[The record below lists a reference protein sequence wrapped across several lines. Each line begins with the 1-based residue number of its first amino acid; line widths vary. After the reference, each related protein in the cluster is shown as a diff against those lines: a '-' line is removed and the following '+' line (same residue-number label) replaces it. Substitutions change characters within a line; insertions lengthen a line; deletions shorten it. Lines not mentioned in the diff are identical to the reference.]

1 MNDKPKVRT
10 FNPVV
15 VWSALDL
22 LILRNDCH
30 AGMCRLE
37 NALAEHDQ
45 RNIEV
50 EPSVRKNTA
59 VTIDTLRSSMIA
71 LGDLESER
79 NIATHNAM
87 TEKAAHARTIG
98 QLDAANKRI
107 QQLTVEGERLRASI
121 EKLMSK

>member
-1 MNDKPKVRT
+1 MNDKPKVRQY
-10 FNPVV
+10 NPVM
-15 VWSALDL
+15 VWKPLDL
-22 LILRNDCH
+22 IVLRNDCH
-30 AGMCRLE
+30 VGMCRLE

-59 VTIDTLRSSMIA
+59 VTIDTLRSAMIA

-87 TEKAAHARTIG
+87 VEKSAHARTIG
-98 QLDAANKRI
+98 ELDEANKRI
-107 QQLTVEGERLRASI
+107 QQLTIEGERLRASI

>member
-1 MNDKPKVRT
+1 MNDKPKVRQY
-10 FNPVV
+10 NPVM
-15 VWSALDL
+15 VWKPLDL
-22 LILRNDCH
+22 IVLRNDCH
-30 AGMCRLE
+30 VGMCRLE

-45 RNIEV
+45 KNIEV

-87 TEKAAHARTIG
+87 TEKASHARTIG
-98 QLDAANKRI
+98 QLDEANKRI

>member
-22 LILRNDCH
+22 LILETIV

-45 RNIEV
+45 KNIAID
-50 EPSVRKNTA
+50 PSVRKNTA

-79 NIATHNAM
+79 NIATHNAA
-87 TEKAAHARTIG
+87 TEKMAHARTM
-98 QLDAANKRI
+98 QALEKANDKNQIPDHQERNLKRI
-107 QQLTVEGERLRASI
+107 H
-121 EKLMSK
+121 SKIISK